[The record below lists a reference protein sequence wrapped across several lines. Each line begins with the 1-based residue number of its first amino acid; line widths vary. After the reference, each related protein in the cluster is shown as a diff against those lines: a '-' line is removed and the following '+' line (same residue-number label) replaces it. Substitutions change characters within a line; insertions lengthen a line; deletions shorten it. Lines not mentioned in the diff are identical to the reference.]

1 MHVQGFLTWTC
12 LTTIQME
19 MGKVT
24 MQRRM
29 EKKVRRAAQQP
40 LSPSASSWGAIQ

>member
-1 MHVQGFLTWTC
+1 MQGFLTWTC

-24 MQRRM
+24 MQSRM